1 MRSLL
6 RSDPESIGP
15 FKLAARL
22 GSGGMGIVYLA
33 TRGSHSVALK
43 VLNPGSLEVP
53 EHRGRFLRE
62 TDALRSISSPNVA
75 KVIDA
80 GTDGDLPWLAV
91 EFINGPDLRSWVEDR
106 GPLSGSEWL
115 ALAEGLL
122 KGLVAI
128 HEKGLIHRDIKPA
141 NILMSESGPKIID
154 FGIAQDLDA
163 TSVTVTGT
171 VAGSPAWL
179 SPEQIDGDT
188 ITPASDLFSFG
199 SVLAFAATGQSPWG
213 NQSTTTSVVFNRIL
227 NKEPSL
233 EEVSEAQRL
242 FIQKLLVKN
251 PPDRPTGKKAL
262 TLLPKSIETRA
273 PQAQATSKTKVTK
286 EAQVGHT
293 TRTGW
298 LFKWRTGTKK
308 PLKATM
314 VEKRLAAEAADSATT
329 ASKTITPKS
338 PTLVSTQ
345 ADSKI
350 TPKLEEKS
358 PAGPDKRPEV
368 SASDTGKTAKPLS
381 RKGKLAK
388 IIIVVGSTLLA
399 GGLGVF
405 AYVALAGIFGS
416 SAETK
421 NYVWIPKADSIMP
434 DFKGKPLSEVKRYLV
449 SIGINGWEDIEVNSD
464 LPPGRVAS
472 TLPRAGEPVD
482 VLYWNSYKTL
492 DKIKIFVSEGSPTVK
507 DSRSF
512 TAGGTWMG
520 QTGSKKDNGDWAFEP
535 PTIGGGI
542 LKIPVTATFEQ
553 YTTVLM
559 GRDCTVL
566 VSKTFERGCGLPRY
580 DSMSILQNVKT
591 SFPFQVTLE
600 DGIKEPEEI
609 EITFKIRDAK
619 GIRDFKLEFTI
630 AYWD

>member
-1 MRSLL
+1 M

-43 VLNPGSLEVP
+43 VLNPGSLDVP

-62 TDALRSISSPNVA
+62 TDALRAISSPNVA

-106 GPLSGSEWL
+106 GPLSGPEWL

-188 ITPASDLFSFG
+188 LTPASDLFSFG

-233 EEVSEAQRL
+233 EEVSEAQRV

-262 TLLPKSIETRA
+262 TLLPKSIEA
-273 PQAQATSKTKVTK
+273 KPPQQARATSKTKVTE
-286 EAQVGHT
+286 EAQEGNK

-298 LFKWRTGTKK
+298 LFKWRRGTKS

-314 VEKRLAAEAADSATT
+314 VEKRQAAQPADAATT
-329 ASKTITPKS
+329 APKTLTAKTP
-338 PTLVSTQ
+338 TFVSTQ
-345 ADSKI
+345 GDLKT
-350 TPKLEEKS
+350 TPKLEEKRTGGPERRPNVS
-358 PAGPDKRPEV
+358 VSDPA
-368 SASDTGKTAKPLS
+368 KTVKPLS
-381 RKGKLAK
+381 RKGKFAK
-388 IIIVVGSTLLA
+388 VAIVAGSTLFVGTL
-399 GGLGVF
+399 GGF
-405 AYVALAGIFGS
+405 AYLALASSFGTN
-416 SAETK
+416 AETK
-421 NYVWIPKADSIMP
+421 NYVWIPKADSTMP

-449 SIGINGWEDIEVNSD
+449 SIGISGWEDIEVNSD

-492 DKIKIFVSEGSPTVK
+492 DKIKIFVSDGSPTVK

-520 QTGSKKDNGDWAFEP
+520 QTGSKKENGDWAFEP

-542 LKIPVTATFEQ
+542 LKIPVTATFEK
-553 YTTVLM
+553 YTTVLV

-566 VSKTFERGCGLPRY
+566 ISKTFERGCGLPRY
-580 DSMSILQNVKT
+580 DSMSIPQNVKV

-609 EITFKIRDAK
+609 EITFKIRDAQ
-619 GIRDFKLEFTI
+619 GTRDFKLEFTI

>member
-43 VLNPGSLEVP
+43 VLNPGSLDVP

-122 KGLVAI
+122 QGLVAI

-188 ITPASDLFSFG
+188 LTPASDLFSFG

-233 EEVSEAQRL
+233 DEVSEAQRL
-242 FIQKLLVKN
+242 FIERLLVKN
-251 PPDRPTGKKAL
+251 PSDRPSSKKAL
-262 TLLPKSIETRA
+262 TLLPKTIDVKDLRPQLLAETGVKKEKKKKQGPRTNWLSNWRA
-273 PQAQATSKTKVTK
+273 RQVKASKSARAKIHPAARSEDKSRSTQSTSVEVPAVPGSTKNVPKPIVKPQKDIRARGFLSQNSANDPKISVNSSSPK
-286 EAQVGHT
+286 Q
-293 TRTGW
+293 
-298 LFKWRTGTKK
+298 
-308 PLKATM
+308 
-314 VEKRLAAEAADSATT
+314 KRLG
-329 ASKTITPKS
+329 I
-338 PTLVSTQ
+338 
-345 ADSKI
+345 
-350 TPKLEEKS
+350 
-358 PAGPDKRPEV
+358 AG
-368 SASDTGKTAKPLS
+368 
-381 RKGKLAK
+381 
-388 IIIVVGSTLLA
+388 VVGVVVSI
-399 GGLGVF
+399 GIVGGVF
-405 AYVALAGIFGS
+405 LTSQAIDSDSTSTPGS
-416 SAETK
+416 FE
-421 NYVWIPKADSIMP
+421 WIPKANPKMP
-434 DFKGKPLSEVKRYLV
+434 DFKGKPLSEVKDYLL
-449 SIGINGWEDIEVNSD
+449 SIGINRWMDVEVSSD

-472 TLPRAGEPVD
+472 TLPRAGEIVD
-482 VLYWNSYKTL
+482 VSYWNSYKTL
-492 DKIKIFVSEGSPTVK
+492 DSIEIFVSEGSPTVQ
-507 DSRSF
+507 DSRMF
-512 TAGGTWMG
+512 TAGGTFMA
-520 QTGSKKDNGDWAFEP
+520 QTGSQKENGNWGFYE
-535 PTIGGGI
+535 PTIANSI
-542 LKIPVTATFEQ
+542 MKIPVDVTFRE
-553 YTTVLM
+553 TTKVFM
-559 GRDCTVL
+559 GYDCSIVINE
-566 VSKTFERGCGLPRY
+566 TFERGCGLPRY
-580 DSMSILQNVKT
+580 DTMNVPKNVLA
-591 SFPFQVTLE
+591 SFPFEISLE
-600 DGIKEPEEI
+600 GGIKKPKAFEI
-609 EITFKIRDAK
+609 SFKIQDSKGLRDM
-619 GIRDFKLEFTI
+619 KLSFTVE
-630 AYWD
+630 YWD

>member
-1 MRSLL
+1 MLLKMIEVGGWGEVMRSLL
-6 RSDPESIGP
+6 HSDPESIGP

-43 VLNPGSLEVP
+43 VLNPGSLDVP
-53 EHRGRFLRE
+53 EHRRRFLRE

-106 GPLSGSEWL
+106 GPLSGPEWL

-122 KGLVAI
+122 KGLIAI

-154 FGIAQDLDA
+154 FGIAQDSDA

-179 SPEQIDGDT
+179 SPEQIDGDSLT
-188 ITPASDLFSFG
+188 SATDLFSFG

-251 PPDRPTGKKAL
+251 PSDRPTGYTAL
-262 TLLPKSIETRA
+262 SQLPRMNDLGTKPKVLETTGSSVIEVNSDSNRDHLRKRSGLFDDLNLLLLRSQVRTRA
-273 PQAQATSKTKVTK
+273 IVRRLGRPAITLGVASTVFVATLAVALYPAIVAPGAKP
-286 EAQVGHT
+286 EASSE
-293 TRTGW
+293 
-298 LFKWRTGTKK
+298 FKWT
-308 PLKATM
+308 
-314 VEKRLAAEAADSATT
+314 
-329 ASKTITPKS
+329 
-338 PTLVSTQ
+338 
-345 ADSKI
+345 
-350 TPKLEEKS
+350 
-358 PAGPDKRPEV
+358 DKVDPE
-368 SASDTGKTAKPLS
+368 
-381 RKGKLAK
+381 
-388 IIIVVGSTLLA
+388 
-399 GGLGVF
+399 
-405 AYVALAGIFGS
+405 
-416 SAETK
+416 
-421 NYVWIPKADSIMP
+421 MP
-434 DFKGKPLSEVKRYLV
+434 NFKGKPLSEVKEYLT
-449 SIGINGWEDIEVNSD
+449 SIGINRWQDIEVSSD

-472 TLPRAGEPVD
+472 TLPRAGEVID

-492 DKIKIFVSEGSPTVK
+492 DAIKIFVSEGSPQVE
-507 DSRSF
+507 DSRIF
-512 TAGGTWMG
+512 TAGGARLS
-520 QTGSKKDNGDWAFEP
+520 QTGSQRDNGNWGFYE
-535 PTIGGGI
+535 PTISNNI
-542 LKIPVTATFEQ
+542 LKIPVDVTFRES
-553 YTTVLM
+553 TKVFM
-559 GRDCTVL
+559 GFDCSIVINE
-566 VSKTFERGCGLPRY
+566 TFERGCGLPRY
-580 DSMSILQNVKT
+580 DTMRVPSNVVS
-591 SFPFQVTLE
+591 SFPFEVSL
-600 DGIKEPEEI
+600 DGGIKKPEVI
-609 EITFKIRDAK
+609 EIFFKIEDSK
-619 GIRDFKLEFTI
+619 GLRDFKLEFTI